1 MKRISIVSAGQG
13 WMLRSD
19 AIDNEQFFQH
29 GASAEAA
36 ALRLAQGLAEAGEG
50 ADVEIYT
57 RRLPGA
63 ALRRAATS
71 TPGGPGGRAAAA
83 RRAGGGGGQ
92 AGAGQS
98 NRAATDRVGSDQE
111 AACASRRRKR

>member
-1 MKRISIVSAGQG
+1 MKRILIVSACQG

-19 AIDNEQFFQH
+19 AIDSEQFFQH

-36 ALRLAQGLAEAGEG
+36 APRLAQGLAEAGEG

-57 RRLPGA
+57 RDGSLARRFAVPPHQRLVALEG
-63 ALRRAATS
+63 ALRPRAE
-71 TPGGPGGRAAAA
+71 PGR
-83 RRAGGGGGQ
+83 Q